1 MGPIKITQLDILKA
15 PPSWVRAVSLYCK
28 QSALASRSTRRAWR
42 RSLSDPVASDAA
54 RNIDHL
60 AAERME

>member
-1 MGPIKITQLDILKA
+1 MYYAAARDHQTGAASELYAVEWCPIKITQLDILKV

-28 QSALASRSTRRAWR
+28 Q
-42 RSLSDPVASDAA
+42 
-54 RNIDHL
+54 L